1 MVKTESRAIKAEGA
15 DKAYTEI
22 DDPSGT
28 STDRDL
34 YIVTYGLDGLVLVH
48 GIDAQIDDKDADG
61 KSFVEV
67 RDCQRLNETAGCGG
81 AYQ

>member
-1 MVKTESRAIKAEGA
+1 MVKTEWRAIKAEGA

-34 YIVTYGLDGLVLVH
+34 YIVTYDLDGLVLVH

-61 KSFVEV
+61 KAFVEV
-67 RDCQRLNETAGCGG
+67 RVELSSGSQASGSPTNS
-81 AYQ
+81 